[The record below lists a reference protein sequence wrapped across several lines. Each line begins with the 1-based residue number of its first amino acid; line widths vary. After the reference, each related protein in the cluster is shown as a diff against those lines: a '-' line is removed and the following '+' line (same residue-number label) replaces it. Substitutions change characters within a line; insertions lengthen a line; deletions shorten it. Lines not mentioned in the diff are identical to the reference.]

1 MTEEQKAWID
11 GASYEDLLRK
21 WRFAPAGSSWFM
33 GDVGEY
39 YAKVMGEKRSQE
51 AVPGTASKAIG
62 WDSHD

>member
-21 WRFAPAGSSWFM
+21 WRFAPVGSPWFI
-33 GDVGEY
+33 GEVGIY
-39 YAKVMGEKRSQE
+39 YGKVMAKKRSQE
-51 AVPGTASKAIG
+51 VYPGAASKAIG